1 MRIALLSDIHANLPA
16 LEACLSAAAKL
27 DAGRIVFL
35 GDFVGY
41 GPDPEAVVNRVVP
54 LVQAGAIAVLGN
66 HDKAVLVPARDMNS
80 VAKQAITWTRDKL
93 SETSKSFLAGLP
105 LEVRLNDSLF
115 VHADASD
122 PAAWNYVT
130 GSEAARASLSGCTA
144 AITFCGHV
152 HVPAVYCLSAT
163 GKIVAHAPAQGVA
176 IPLLIQRKWLV
187 VVGSAGQPRDGNPAA
202 SFAIYDTEAR
212 TITYHR
218 APYDV
223 ERVAQHIRDVGL
235 PDFLADR
242 LLRGD

>member
-16 LEACLSAAAKL
+16 LEACLAAAAKL
-27 DAGRIVFL
+27 DAARLVFL

-41 GPDPEAVVNRVVP
+41 GPDPEAVVARVAP

-66 HDKAVLVPARDMNS
+66 HDKAVLVPTRDMNP
-80 VAKQAITWTRDKL
+80 VARQAIMWTREKL

-105 LEVRLNDSLF
+105 LEVRLNDILF
-115 VHADASD
+115 VHSDASD

-152 HVPAVYCLSAT
+152 HVPAVYCLSST
-163 GKIVAHAPAQGVA
+163 GKIVSHAPAQGVA
-176 IPLLIQRKWLV
+176 IPLLMQRKWLAV
-187 VVGSAGQPRDGNPAA
+187 IGSVGQPRDGNPAA
-202 SFAIYDTEAR
+202 AFALYDTSTR
-212 TITYHR
+212 TVTYHR

-223 ERVAQHIRDVGL
+223 ERVSQHVRDVGL

-242 LLRGD
+242 LLKGH